1 MYQSR
6 IAKLCAAAASGS
18 LIGMRHYTQKL
29 MTRRATPN
37 QEDIRF
43 LLCEDAPEVI
53 EDYPEDSRGALC
65 LIRGET
71 DSGRVGHVVCSCP
84 PDYRVIT
91 AYFPAETQPLK
102 WDSGYRIRI
111 YRIMQEE

>member
-18 LIGMRHYTQKL
+18 LISIPHYTQRL
-29 MTRRATPN
+29 TTRATPN

-53 EDYPEDSRGALC
+53 EDYPEDERGATC

-71 DSGRVGHVVCSCP
+71 DSGRVGHVVCSYP
-84 PDYRVIT
+84 PDNRVIT
-91 AYFPAETQPLK
+91 AYFPAETQPWK

-111 YRIMQEE
+111 CKIMQEE